1 MTTEEVGCLRSDVGR
16 QKAEVGKEQGRDTR
30 MCGDPKTWF
39 PMRVAYQ
46 REMKVKTELDR
57 LGIENFVPMRYRI
70 VERRV
75 DGTTELRR
83 ETNTNLTDDTNMREL
98 RRETNTNLTD
108 DTNMRELRR
117 ETNTNLTDDTN
128 MRDHGDERT
137 QMTRIKRIYGTTE
150 LRRELVPAISNLIFV
165 RSTQERVSELKMS
178 NEVLEPLRYMIDH
191 TASREHA
198 IMTVSDRDM
207 ANFMRVASVTDDSV
221 MFLDNE
227 TVVGKEGKRVEIMGG
242 VFEGVTGVIRRV
254 KHCKRVVVEL
264 EGIAS
269 VAIAYV
275 PAVLLKEIWK

>member
-39 PMRVAYQ
+39 PMRVTYQ
-46 REMKVKTELDR
+46 REMKVKAELDR

-70 VERRV
+70 VE
-75 DGTTELRR
+75 LRR
-83 ETNTNLTDDTNMREL
+83 ETNTNLTDDTNI
-98 RRETNTNLTD
+98 
-108 DTNMRELRR
+108 
-117 ETNTNLTDDTN
+117 
-128 MRDHGDERT
+128 RDHGDERT

-242 VFEGVTGVIRRV
+242 AFEGVTGVIRRV

-275 PAVLLKEIWK
+275 PVGLLREV